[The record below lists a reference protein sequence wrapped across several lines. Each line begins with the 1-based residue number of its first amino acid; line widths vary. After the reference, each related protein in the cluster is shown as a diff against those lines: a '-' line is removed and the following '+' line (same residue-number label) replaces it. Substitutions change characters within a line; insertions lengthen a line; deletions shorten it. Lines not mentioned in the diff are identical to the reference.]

1 MTLWVGNLCQ
11 LKLSA
16 SWLMNRQSSGS
27 DDFLPIILH
36 RHAAHPRIT
45 CSGIYRNTYSALYGA
60 ASFSSW
66 RRVLI
71 VLTRHRQNCHGKDAK
86 PKIRMS
92 WVTYKLTRV
101 CDHTSKGVT
110 DLHDG
115 CRPPGGASRLK
126 TLNRPLRRIQIPG
139 RFLSHWRSLYFK
151 SNHYFYHIIPRID
164 LCHLNSP

>member
-16 SWLMNRQSSGS
+16 SWLINRQTSGS
-27 DDFLPIILH
+27 ADFLPIILH

-71 VLTRHRQNCHGKDAK
+71 GLTRHRQNCHGKDAK
-86 PKIRMS
+86 PKIRIS

-101 CDHTSKGVT
+101 CDRDRTSKGVT

-115 CRPPGGASRLK
+115 YLPQGAHRGSEHSIAYWGAFKFQDVFCLIGEVC
-126 TLNRPLRRIQIPG
+126 TLNL
-139 RFLSHWRSLYFK
+139 
-151 SNHYFYHIIPRID
+151 IITFTA
-164 LCHLNSP
+164 